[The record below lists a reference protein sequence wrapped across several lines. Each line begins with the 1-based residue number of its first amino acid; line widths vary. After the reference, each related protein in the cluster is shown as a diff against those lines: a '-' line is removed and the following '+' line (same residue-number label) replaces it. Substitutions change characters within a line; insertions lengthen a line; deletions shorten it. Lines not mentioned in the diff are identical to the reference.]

1 MWTPPCAAAIWDV
14 SRNALVGNLPGRQ
27 PPPSLRIFAA
37 AGNAGVTGAVPPGMF
52 PVTSGLRHVDI
63 SGNSLNG
70 SLPESLMG
78 LVHARLVN
86 VSNNDISGTIPSE
99 GFVDLRRMTA
109 GPCLLYH
116 S

>member
-1 MWTPPCAAAIWDV
+1 MAIWDV
-14 SRNALVGNLPGRQ
+14 SRNALVGNLPGHQ

-37 AGNAGVTGAVPPGMF
+37 AGNVGVTGAVPPGMF

-109 GPCLLYH
+109 GSCRVFISPP
-116 S
+116 SVM